1 MRNKHLTQ
9 EERYQI
15 HALRRQGVSFAR
27 IGAELNRHRSS
38 IAREFKRNASP
49 HGYTPAK
56 AHTMARTRQT
66 DRRNA
71 RQTSAAQW
79 LRVEAYLRLFLSPEQ
94 VAGRLRLE
102 GAFAIS
108 HETIY
113 QHIYQDKRRGGD
125 LIGYLRCQKVRRKR
139 YGSGQERRG
148 VLRDRV
154 CIDQRPPI
162 VARKS
167 RIGDWEGDTV
177 IGKGHQGA
185 LVTLVERK
193 SRYTLSSRVA
203 SRHSEGVTQAVIRLL
218 RPYQHL
224 CHTVTFDN
232 GKEFA
237 EHAFIGQC
245 LDADIYFA
253 HPYHSWERGLNE
265 NTNGLLRQRFPK
277 SSNFLKVSDEDVQE
291 AVYQLNHRPRKCLGF
306 RTPHEVFH
314 AIEMKPLTLAFGAF
328 CN

>member
-1 MRNKHLTQ
+1 MDHRARSQTQ
-9 EERYQI
+9 C
-15 HALRRQGVSFAR
+15 FA
-27 IGAELNRHRSS
+27 
-38 IAREFKRNASP
+38 ARL
-49 HGYTPAK
+49 HPAK
-56 AHTMARTRQT
+56 AHAKARLRQT

-71 RQTSAAQW
+71 RQISAAQW

-102 GAFAIS
+102 GVFTIS
-108 HETIY
+108 HEAIY
-113 QHIYQDKRRGGD
+113 QYIYRDKRRGGD
-125 LIGYLRCQKVRRKR
+125 LIGYMRCQKVRRKR

-148 VLRDRV
+148 VLKGRV
-154 CIDQRPPI
+154 CIDKRPPI
-162 VARKS
+162 VDRKS

-203 SRHSEGVTQAVIRLL
+203 SKHSEGVTQAVIALL
-218 RPYQHL
+218 RPHQHL

-237 EHAFIGQC
+237 EHAFIAQC
-245 LDADIYFA
+245 LQADVYFA

-277 SSNFLKVSDEDVQE
+277 STNFLKVSDQDVEE

-306 RTPHEVFH
+306 RTPHEAFH
-314 AIEMKPLTLAFGAF
+314 AMEMKPLTLALGAF